1 MRTITR
7 DIVGAF
13 IFSRDGKLLMGKSH
27 KGGVYSKSWI
37 IPGGGVED
45 GETKIEALRREIL
58 EETGIDIKSSE
69 VSKIEGALRGQS
81 EKNLRDTGERL
92 LVNMDFYNYK
102 VIIDKDSSD
111 ITLKADDDFVDARWF
126 SQPELAAVQMSPPS
140 VETLRKLGYL

>member
-81 EKNLRDTGERL
+81 EKNLRDTGERV
-92 LVNMDFYNYK
+92 LVNMNFYNYK

-111 ITLKADDDFVDARWF
+111 ITLKTDDDFIEARWF
-126 SQPELAAVQMSPPS
+126 SQPELSSVQMSPPS
-140 VETLRKLGYL
+140 LETLKKLGYL